1 LVGDSLGI
9 CPLILF
15 ATSIPCNLQRSD
27 LYLNALCCGGQCDT
41 GSGDSMK
48 QVLASFLTTLMI
60 VAMTL
65 SAMVI
70 IVRATVYVTSI
81 ESPLQRAGA
90 IGAEL
95 LLGVILLLGTVWLAT
110 HLAVLIFAPRDNSPE
125 GENLG

>member
-1 LVGDSLGI
+1 
-9 CPLILF
+9 
-15 ATSIPCNLQRSD
+15 
-27 LYLNALCCGGQCDT
+27 
-41 GSGDSMK
+41 MK

-81 ESPLQRAGA
+81 ESPLARAGA

-110 HLAVLIFAPRDNSPE
+110 HLAVLIFAPRDNSSE